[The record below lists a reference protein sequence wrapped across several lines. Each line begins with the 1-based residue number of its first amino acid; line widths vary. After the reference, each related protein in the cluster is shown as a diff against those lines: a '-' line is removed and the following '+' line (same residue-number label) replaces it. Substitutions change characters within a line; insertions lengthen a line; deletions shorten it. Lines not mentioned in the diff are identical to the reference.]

1 MRNIIRLIQKYKNF
15 LFFLVLETISI
26 SFLFSTKNSFYS
38 SNYINSSNAV
48 FAGMFNM
55 KNNIIS
61 YFNLKKINN
70 ELMVE
75 NALLKEK
82 VYNQNIKVG
91 KRFVKIDDSLYFKS
105 FSFQKAEI
113 INSQFKFAENNLILN
128 KGILNGINTKM
139 GVVGTKG
146 IIGIIDNVSKH
157 YSTVKPLIH
166 LQFGL
171 KVVHEKSNTWGDYNW
186 VPSKN
191 NYRTAFIENIPI
203 YASINSSDYF
213 VTTGSDG
220 IFPKGIKVGKVMKVS
235 KNKELQTL
243 LVTIEIEE
251 DFTSANVGFIVK
263 NIHSDE
269 INSLNE

>member
-15 LFFLVLETISI
+15 LFFLALETISI
-26 SFLFSTKNSFYS
+26 SFLFSTKNSFHS
-38 SNYINSSNAV
+38 SNFINSSNAV
-48 FAGMFNM
+48 FAGMFNI
-55 KNNIIS
+55 KNDIIS
-61 YFNLKKINN
+61 YFNLKKINHD
-70 ELMVE
+70 LMRE

-113 INSQFKFAENNLILN
+113 INSQFKFAENNLIIN
-128 KGILNGINTKM
+128 KGRLNGINTKM

-146 IIGIIDNVSKH
+146 VIGIIDNVSKH
-157 YSTVKPLIH
+157 YSSVKPLIH

-171 KVVHEKSNTWGDYNW
+171 KVVHEKSNTWGDYSW

-203 YASINSSDYF
+203 YASVKRNDYF

-251 DFTSANVGFIVK
+251 DFTSANIGFIVK
-263 NIHSDE
+263 NILSNE

>member
-26 SFLFSTKNSFYS
+26 SFLFSSKNSFYS

-48 FAGMFNM
+48 FAGIFNI
-55 KNNIIS
+55 KNDILS
-61 YFNLKKINN
+61 YFKLKKINN

-105 FSFQKAEI
+105 FTFQKTEI
-113 INSQFKFAENNLILN
+113 INAQFKFAENNLIIN
-128 KGILNGINTKM
+128 KGKLNGINTKM
-139 GVVGTKG
+139 GVVGTRG

-157 YSTVKPLIH
+157 YSSVKPLIH

-171 KVVHEKSNTWGDYNW
+171 KVVHEKSNTWGDYSW

-203 YASINSSDYF
+203 YASVNKKDYF

-220 IFPKGIKVGKVMKVS
+220 IFPKGIKVGKVIKVS

-243 LVTIEIEE
+243 LVTIELEE
-251 DFTSANVGFIVK
+251 DFASVNIGFIVK
-263 NIHSDE
+263 NINSNE